1 MKVSLL
7 YGTETGNAELLCEE
21 LQDALSD
28 SHEIEV
34 ANLEDVTP
42 DALSAEAFYVFV
54 CSTYGEGELPSS
66 AIDFFKALSEDKP
79 DLSGVRFSVFGLGDM
94 AYEETFNNGSTVL
107 ADGLVAANAI
117 QIGPRGVHDA
127 SGDEDAES
135 IALPWLEERL
145 KEAS

>member
-1 MKVSLL
+1 MKISLL

-21 LQDALSD
+21 LQEALSD
-28 SHEIEV
+28 GHEVDV
-34 ANLEDVTP
+34 ANLEDVSP

-66 AIDFFKALSEDKP
+66 AIDFFTALTEEKP
-79 DLSGVRFSVFGLGDM
+79 DLSGIRFAVFGLGDTT
-94 AYEETFNNGSTVL
+94 YDETFNNGSTIL
-107 ADGLVAANAI
+107 ADSLVAANAQ

-135 IALPWLEERL
+135 IALPWLQERL
-145 KEAS
+145 AEAS